1 MNIFPDLEGSK
12 ILVIHNGVN
21 NIFLSGSLKKH
32 KNNFFFSAARF
43 VPKKGVDILFNID
56 WEFLG
61 AFSAIALIGIL
72 IGITLSQHIKTNLLK
87 KGFGLFITGM
97 GIIILIFEFILWL

>member
-1 MNIFPDLEGSK
+1 MIISVKSLLGFFIGDVMK
-12 ILVIHNGVN
+12 I
-21 NIFLSGSLKKH
+21 
-32 KNNFFFSAARF
+32 
-43 VPKKGVDILFNID
+43 NID

-61 AFSAIALIGIL
+61 AFSAIAFIGIL

-97 GIIILIFEFILWL
+97 GIIILIFEFIL